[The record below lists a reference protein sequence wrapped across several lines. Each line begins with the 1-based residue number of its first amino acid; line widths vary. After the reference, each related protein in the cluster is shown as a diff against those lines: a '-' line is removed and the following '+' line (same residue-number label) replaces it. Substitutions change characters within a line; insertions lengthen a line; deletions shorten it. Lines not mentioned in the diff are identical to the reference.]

1 MIVEVFYILELLEEF
16 IFKLANRKKGYHH
29 YLQEV
34 WMPND

>member
-1 MIVEVFYILELLEEF
+1 MVVEVFYILELLEEF
-16 IFKLANRKKGYHH
+16 KFNLANSKQGYHH